1 MSRLGPA
8 KSERDRRECQ
18 ILWTGS
24 GNGQRLQRTSCQSR
38 GGKGKGKTPPPA
50 ASKEPH
56 AAANCRRTQPRRS
69 LRVGASG
76 GGVGSVVG
84 APVGAS
90 VCVQWTLRTNCATRK
105 NRSVHCGAHESPSSR
120 NSAIWGLMR
129 NLVNFVGFYVCCQYV
144 GMCQS

>member
-1 MSRLGPA
+1 MEARRLVT
-8 KSERDRRECQ
+8 RDRMECQ
-18 ILWTGS
+18 MLWTGS

-56 AAANCRRTQPRRS
+56 AAANCRMTQPRRS

-90 VCVQWTLRTNCATRK
+90 VWVGAAVTVGAPVGAYV
-105 NRSVHCGAHESPSSR
+105 SVVGA
-120 NSAIWGLMR
+120 
-129 NLVNFVGFYVCCQYV
+129 
-144 GMCQS
+144 

>member
-1 MSRLGPA
+1 MDNGSSGRLVNH
-8 KSERDRRECQ
+8 EE
-18 ILWTGS
+18 
-24 GNGQRLQRTSCQSR
+24 
-38 GGKGKGKTPPPA
+38 GKGKGKTPPPA

-90 VCVQWTLRTNCATRK
+90 VWV
-105 NRSVHCGAHESPSSR
+105 GA
-120 NSAIWGLMR
+120 A
-129 NLVNFVGFYVCCQYV
+129 VTVVVGAGV
-144 GMCQS
+144 GKPLGARVS